1 MVSGS
6 FSLLCSRFFSP
17 FLHSTGALS
26 VSREYLALRDG
37 PREFVPDFSC
47 PALLRIPTD
56 KCLISPTGLS
66 PSLIVFSNTVRLCYF
81 CRCVGPSTP
90 DPPKRT
96 RFGLFRVRS
105 PLLAESFLFSLPT
118 GTEMFQFPAFAYRYA
133 VYQLALMGCPIR
145 RSAGQRI
152 FAPYRSFSQLITSF
166 FASESLGIHLSPLF
180 TSCVSPSFDGSG
192 IHTCSSRFLSQY
204 VNVLVLVSKLV
215 ENDGFEPLTLCL
227 QSRCSS
233 QLS

>member
-37 PREFVPDFSC
+37 PRKFVPDFSC
-47 PALLRIPTD
+47 PALLRIPTR
-56 KCLISPTGLS
+56 CLCISPTGLS
-66 PSLIVFSNTVRLCYF
+66 PSMIVFSNTVRLCF
-81 CRCVGPSTP
+81 RIFCVGPSTP
-90 DPPKRT
+90 TPPKRH

-105 PLLAESFLFSLPT
+105 PLLAESFLFSFPA
-118 GTEMFQFPAFAYRYA
+118 GSEMFQFPAFAYRFA

-145 RSAGQRI
+145 RSAGRRI
-152 FAPYRSFSQLITSF
+152 FAPLRSFSQLITSF
-166 FASESLGIHLSPLF
+166 FASESLGIHLSPFF
-180 TSCVSPSFDGSG
+180 TSV
-192 IHTCSSRFLSQY
+192 LSHLSMGAGY
-204 VNVLVLVSKLV
+204 ILALLVSCPNMSMSFCSCELV
-215 ENDGFEPLTLCL
+215 ENNGFEPLTLCL

>member
-47 PALLRIPTD
+47 PALLRIPTRPL
-56 KCLISPTGLS
+56 CISPTGLS
-66 PSLIVFSNTVRLCYF
+66 PSLIVLSNTVRLCATVF
-81 CRCVGPSTP
+81 SVGPSTP
-90 DPPKRT
+90 APPKRR

-105 PLLAESFLFSLPT
+105 PLLAESFLFSFPA
-118 GTEMFQFPAFAYRYA
+118 GIEMFQFPAFAYRFA

-145 RSAGQRI
+145 RSAGQGI

-180 TSCVSPSFDGSG
+180 TSVFSLIYEMRAGY
-192 IHTCSSRFLSQY
+192 ILA
-204 VNVLVLVSKLV
+204 LLVSCPIMSMCFCSCELV
-215 ENDGFEPLTLCL
+215 ENNGFEPLTLCL

>member
-1 MVSGS
+1 MAPTACRRMVSGS

-47 PALLRIPTD
+47 PALLRIPTRLL
-56 KCLISPTGLS
+56 CISPTGLS
-66 PSLIVFSNTVRLCYF
+66 PSLIVFSNTVRLCATVF
-81 CRCVGPSTP
+81 SVGPSTP
-90 DPPKRT
+90 APPKRN

-105 PLLAESFLFSLPT
+105 PLLAESFLFSFPA
-118 GTEMFQFPAFAYRYA
+118 GIEMFQFPAFAYRFA

-152 FAPYRSFSQLITSF
+152 FAPLRSFSQLITSF

-180 TSCVSPSFDGSG
+180 TSVSLSSRDESG
-192 IHTCSSRFLSQY
+192 IHTCSSRFLSHY
-204 VNVLVLVSKLV
+204 VNVLLFLRTRG
-215 ENDGFEPLTLCL
+215 E
-227 QSRCSS
+227 
-233 QLS
+233 